1 MATDREGADGGLP
14 QPGRLWTVE
23 EANAR
28 LEEMRELLPR
38 LRAWV
43 VRLRKVHDE
52 LHRLGQFWG
61 KDVEAEDM
69 PDRDLKRRLDSEWA
83 DLTHRLEAEVSR
95 LQTEGI
101 EVKDLESGLIDFY
114 SVQNGEVVFLC
125 WQRGEGDI
133 AFFHTLDG
141 GYRTRRPLPSRGP
154 PALPPAR
161 RAP

>member
-1 MATDREGADGGLP
+1 MDTDREGADGALP

-28 LEEMRELLPR
+28 LDEMRELLPR

-43 VRLRKVHDE
+43 VRLRKIHDE
-52 LHRLGQFWG
+52 LHRLAQFWG
-61 KDVEAEDM
+61 KEVDAPDM
-69 PDRDLKRRLDSEWA
+69 PDRELKQRLDTEWA
-83 DLTHRLEAEVSR
+83 DLTKRLEGEVSR

-114 SVQNGEVVFLC
+114 AVQNGEVIFLC

-141 GYRTRRPLPSRGP
+141 SFRTRRPLPTGSATMP
-154 PALPPAR
+154 SPR